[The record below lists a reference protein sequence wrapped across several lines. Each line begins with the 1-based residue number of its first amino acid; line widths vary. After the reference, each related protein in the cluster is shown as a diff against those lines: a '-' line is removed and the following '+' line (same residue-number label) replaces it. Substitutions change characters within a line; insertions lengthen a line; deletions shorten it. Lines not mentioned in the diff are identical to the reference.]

1 MLDMYRNGGRAEN
14 GLWLRET
21 SEGTAVCGLADG
33 FEPEE
38 LIIPEGAVRIM
49 PRAFEG
55 CGSIKKAVIAD
66 SVRAVGE
73 RAFAECG
80 ALKEIHLKRG
90 LYIGETV
97 FADCPNIHMLL
108 YTDMSKYLDIELSP
122 WSNYSVSFITFL
134 DTSPTKEQ
142 VAEFEER
149 LFARSAPLA
158 AKFCCEIYWYDATFG
173 CKPAAEVLR
182 ELTDKRIWA
191 AVLMNLPENVD
202 RLLKRGAPEVNADV
216 LDRFINISIA
226 NGRRE
231 MYIVLIEHKKQI
243 NGYSDG
249 DRLKL

>member
-14 GLWLRET
+14 GLWLRDT
-21 SEGTAVCGLADG
+21 SEGKALCGLAEG
-33 FEPEE
+33 FEPAE
-38 LIIPEGAVRIM
+38 LIIPEGIVRIM
-49 PRAFEG
+49 PRSFEG
-55 CGSIKKAVIAD
+55 CGSIRKALIAD
-66 SVRAVGE
+66 SVKAVGD

-80 ALKEIHLKRG
+80 ALEEIHLKRG

-97 FADCPNIHMLL
+97 FAGCPNIRILL
-108 YTDMSKYLDIELSP
+108 YTDISKYVDIGLSP
-122 WSNYSVSFITFL
+122 LSNYSVSFITFL

-149 LFARSAPLA
+149 LFAQSAPLA
-158 AKFCCEIYWYDATFG
+158 AEFCCEMYWYDAVFG

-182 ELTDKRIWA
+182 ELTDKRLWA
-191 AVLMNLPENVD
+191 AVLLDLPEKVD

-216 LDRFINISIA
+216 LDSFIDISIA

-231 MYIVLIEHKKQI
+231 MYIVLIEHKKRI
-243 NGYSDG
+243 NGYGGG